1 MKSLRYILFAG
12 ILLVMLIPMLEYNL
26 QLTKP
31 LSMVDLSGAIVSA
44 EDTVFSIDGWL
55 SGKFQNKNEK
65 YLNEKFGFRTFC
77 VRLNNEIAFDL
88 FEKTKARGVEVG
100 REKYLYEK
108 EYIEAYLGKDFLGE
122 DKINLQLQKLKFVQD
137 TLHKVGKSLV
147 LIFAP
152 GKASFY
158 PEYFP
163 EKYDTVKKGKTNYE
177 VFTRRSFDIGIK
189 FIDFNKYFIE
199 NRGESPYLLYPK
211 HGIHWSLY
219 GACLAADSLIKYFE
233 RERKIDIPELY
244 WNEIKVE
251 QARDMDYDLGG
262 GLNLLIQFQ
271 RDQMGYPVTLVGTN
285 KNKTKPRLLVVSDS
299 FYHGLL
305 QQKFAQC
312 FSNEQFWY
320 YNQEVLVE
328 GEKGNHR
335 KTASMDLN
343 NEITN
348 HDVFILMSTERN
360 LSNLGWG
367 YIERMYDYFNPKG
380 K

>member
-1 MKSLRYILFAG
+1 MSKLRNILFAG
-12 ILLVMLIPMLEYNL
+12 ILMVLLIPMVEYEF
-26 QLTKP
+26 QLVQTGP
-31 LSMVDLSGAIVSA
+31 VIDLIGAIVPE
-44 EDTVFSIDGWL
+44 EDTVLTYDGWL
-55 SGKFQNKNEK
+55 SGNFQNKKEK
-65 YLNEKFGFRTFC
+65 YLNENFGFRTIG
-77 VRLNNEIAFDL
+77 VRINNQIAFSL
-88 FEKTKARGVEVG
+88 FTKTKAHGVEVG
-100 REKYLYEK
+100 RNNYLYEK
-108 EYIEAYLGKDFLGE
+108 EYIEAYLGENFVGDSA
-122 DKINLQLQKLKFVQD
+122 INEQLQKLKFVQD
-137 TLHKVGKSLV
+137 TLQKMGKSLV

-211 HGIHWSLY
+211 YGIHWSLY

-299 FYHGLL
+299 FYYGLL

-328 GEKGNHR
+328 GDKGNHR

-367 YIERMYDYFNPKG
+367 YIERMYDHFNPKG